1 MLPHPFINYKIHKY
15 YKENKD
21 SKRSIKEIIQLL
33 LQRIKNM
40 LDDATKSGANGVVC
54 CLDKCKTIY
63 FDSFGEY
70 FLAELVDFP
79 DDCNQLEIYL
89 GHKHTIR

>member
-1 MLPHPFINYKIHKY
+1 
-15 YKENKD
+15 
-21 SKRSIKEIIQLL
+21 
-33 LQRIKNM
+33 M